1 MKRDIDL
8 IELLVLWFRTESQW
22 TPVEGYPIECPSTA
36 GYRASRQYDCDNGAQ
51 ESEAR
56 GRLAR
61 HVGFIVAGM
70 DEPYRSALHLLARN
84 RSSGVAVWRSP
95 RLPQDDDARAAIVA
109 EALDLFQQR
118 L

>member
-84 RSSGVAVWRSP
+84 RSSGGAVSAWRCGGSG
-95 RLPQDDDARAAIVA
+95 Q
-109 EALDLFQQR
+109 
-118 L
+118 